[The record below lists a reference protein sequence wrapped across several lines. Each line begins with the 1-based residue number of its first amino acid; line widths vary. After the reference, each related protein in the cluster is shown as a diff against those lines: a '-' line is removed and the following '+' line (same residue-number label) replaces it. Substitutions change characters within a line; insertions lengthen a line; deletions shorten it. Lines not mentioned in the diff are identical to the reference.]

1 MDNIAAARFLI
12 DKYFSLEWCKDNV
25 LTPVSIEKIT
35 FSKEPF
41 LLIIVGNL
49 SYFAT
54 LDSLVRKRIGQ
65 FNLKCIFLEENS
77 DKIYDIIDRA
87 SRINPQDFALENK
100 QFNDEHLSN
109 NYNEHRK
116 LEVEIL
122 EDQSKYRAKKR
133 DLEEL
138 KDFFEANL
146 INEEDYEKAK
156 GKVLD
161 L

>member
-1 MDNIAAARFLI
+1 MENIVAARFLI
-12 DKYFSLEWCKDNV
+12 DKYFSLEWCKENV
-25 LTPVSIEKIT
+25 LAPVSIEKIT

-54 LDSLVRKRIGQ
+54 LDALVRERIAK
-65 FNLKCIFLEENS
+65 FNLKCIFLEDNS

-87 SRINPQDFALENK
+87 SRINPQGFDLKNE
-100 QFNDEHLSN
+100 QFDYKCLSN
-109 NYNEHRK
+109 NYQEKNEFDS
-116 LEVEIL
+116 EMIE
-122 EDQSKYRAKKR
+122 ENSQYRAKKR
-133 DLEEL
+133 DLQEL
-138 KDFFEANL
+138 KDLFEANL

-156 GKVLD
+156 GKVLN

>member
-1 MDNIAAARFLI
+1 MDNIVAARFLI

-25 LTPVSIEKIT
+25 LVPVSIEKIT

-41 LLIIVGNL
+41 LLIILGNI
-49 SYFAT
+49 SYFGT
-54 LDSLVRKRIGQ
+54 LDSLVRERIAQ

-87 SRINPQDFALENK
+87 SRINPKDFALENK
-100 QFNDEHLSN
+100 QFNDDCLSN
-109 NYNEHRK
+109 NFNDQNQFDIK
-116 LEVEIL
+116 VLEEK
-122 EDQSKYRAKKR
+122 SKYRAKRR

-138 KDFFEANL
+138 KGLFESKL

-156 GKVLD
+156 GKVLN

>member
-1 MDNIAAARFLI
+1 MENIVAARFLI
-12 DKYFSLEWCKDNV
+12 DKYFSLEWCKENV
-25 LTPVSIEKIT
+25 LAPVSIEKIT

-54 LDSLVRKRIGQ
+54 LDSVVRKRISK
-65 FNLKCIFLEENS
+65 FNLKCIFLEDNS

-87 SRINPQDFALENK
+87 SRINPQDFALEYK
-100 QFNDEHLSN
+100 QYNDECLSN
-109 NYNEHRK
+109 IDNEYNK
-116 LEVEIL
+116 FDGEIL
-122 EDQSKYRAKKR
+122 EDKSKYRAKKR

-138 KDFFEANL
+138 KDLFEANL
-146 INEEDYEKAK
+146 INEDDYDKAK
-156 GKVLD
+156 RKVLN

>member
-1 MDNIAAARFLI
+1 MENIVASRFLI
-12 DKYFSLEWCKDNV
+12 DKYFSLEWCKENV
-25 LTPVSIEKIT
+25 LAPVSIEKIT
-35 FSKEPF
+35 FSEEPF

-54 LDSLVRKRIGQ
+54 LDSLVRERIAK
-65 FNLKCIFLEENS
+65 FNLKCIFLEDNS

-87 SRINPQDFALENK
+87 SRINPQDFDLNNEKFDYKCLN
-100 QFNDEHLSN
+100 N
-109 NYNEHRK
+109 NYQDKNEFDSEM
-116 LEVEIL
+116 LEEK
-122 EDQSKYRAKKR
+122 SKYRAKKR

-138 KDFFEANL
+138 KDLFEENL

-156 GKVLD
+156 GKILN